1 MSLKRNMHEVE
12 EMRERKKQKN
22 RESAQRARDRFK
34 AKMRW
39 LEDQVRHI
47 QERHDNLVREN
58 TYMRHMHSVQTQKL
72 DNLLKQDTE
81 LTLAERK
88 RRHESSSDESSNS
101 DNDSGIR
108 SPKSAKFSIGFLSQ
122 SSKPEADVKQ
132 EPKAALPTQSFTPT
146 AQAYAGL
153 INPTATYGFLPHQL
167 PKLPFQP
174 LLAAQAM
181 QQAAA
186 HQMSHHAQV
195 PSLRLSPGGTMH
207 MEDNEDVDIEEI
219 DVGSP
224 VHSNSDHG
232 IGSSE
237 HTGSSD
243 LHSSDSHSEH

>member
-1 MSLKRNMHEVE
+1 
-12 EMRERKKQKN
+12 
-22 RESAQRARDRFK
+22 
-34 AKMRW
+34 MRW

-72 DNLLKQDTE
+72 DNLLKQATE

-153 INPTATYGFLPHQL
+153 INPTATYGFLPHQV
-167 PKLPFQP
+167 FIH
-174 LLAAQAM
+174 
-181 QQAAA
+181 
-186 HQMSHHAQV
+186 HQV
-195 PSLRLSPGGTMH
+195 L
-207 MEDNEDVDIEEI
+207 I
-219 DVGSP
+219 
-224 VHSNSDHG
+224 
-232 IGSSE
+232 
-237 HTGSSD
+237 
-243 LHSSDSHSEH
+243 